1 MKSLK
6 ESLLGN
12 MEDTLEKGDEIMDKY
27 ECFGSR
33 FEFIGGIC
41 GSQSATTLSANALKK
56 LTKNMS
62 YMHDYMEKAKFDKQ
76 NKLKMLANLIDH
88 IPLKD
93 LGIEYDDDLT
103 SNEVRKRISKNLKNY
118 IKDTGVVSKEEV
130 FHIWVASFNIT
141 GPNDFEIIIS
151 RTDKWGV
158 NSLSKFRYKILY

>member
-6 ESLLGN
+6 ESLLGD
-12 MEDTLEKGDEIMDKY
+12 MEDNLAKGDDIMNSY
-27 ECFGSR
+27 TYFGGR

-41 GSQSATTLSANALKK
+41 GSQSATTLSANALKR
-56 LTKNMS
+56 LTKNMPYMNS
-62 YMHDYMEKAKFDKQ
+62 YIEKASFGRND
-76 NKLKMLANLIDH
+76 KLKMLANLIDH

-93 LGIEYDDDLT
+93 LEIEYNDDLT

-130 FHIWVASFNIT
+130 FHIWAASFNIT

-158 NSLSKFRYKILY
+158 NSLSKFMYKILY

>member
-6 ESLLGN
+6 ESLLGD

-27 ECFGSR
+27 EYFGSR

-41 GSQSATTLSANALKK
+41 GSQSATTLSANVLKK

-93 LGIEYDDDLT
+93 LDIEYNDDLT

-118 IKDTGVVSKEEV
+118 IKNAGVVSKEEV

-158 NSLSKFRYKILY
+158 NSLSKFMYKILY